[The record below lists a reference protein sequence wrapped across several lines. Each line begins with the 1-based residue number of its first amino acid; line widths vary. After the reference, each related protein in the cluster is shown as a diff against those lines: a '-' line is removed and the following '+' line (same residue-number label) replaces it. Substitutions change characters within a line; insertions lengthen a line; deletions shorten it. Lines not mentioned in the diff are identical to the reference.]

1 MRFRSFFGKLERRG
15 LFRFVFV
22 LEVAALY
29 HCPFNPASMPLLLII
44 IHTNQKNLTVVIL
57 QAVQI
62 VFSLDLFDC
71 LFCGMSPL
79 QFDNH
84 GWKVSISIR
93 LKYNV
98 CETLSSMHFSM
109 QGVVFL
115 SRVICK
121 RNHTGQSIFIVV
133 FQNRCVCLMCLFD

>member
-44 IHTNQKNLTVVIL
+44 VHANQKNLTAVIF
-57 QAVQI
+57 QAIQI
-62 VFSLDLFDC
+62 VLLFDLFHC

-79 QFDNH
+79 QLNNQ
-84 GWKVSISIR
+84 GRQITISIR

-98 CETLSSMHFSM
+98 CKTLSSWHFPM
-109 QGVVFL
+109 QGIVLL
-115 SRVICK
+115 SRV
-121 RNHTGQSIFIVV
+121 
-133 FQNRCVCLMCLFD
+133 VCQGITQDNAFSSLYFKIDTFA